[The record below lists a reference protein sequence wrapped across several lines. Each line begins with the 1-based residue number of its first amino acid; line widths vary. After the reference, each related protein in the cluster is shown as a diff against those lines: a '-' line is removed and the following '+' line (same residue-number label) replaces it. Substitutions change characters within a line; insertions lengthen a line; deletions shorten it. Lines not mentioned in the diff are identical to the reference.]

1 MTQRFGMAPL
11 AWVPPNGY
19 PDVAAAWRSA
29 HATLAIWNAHR
40 ALIQGWE
47 RGLTYPAAAGLIG
60 KRPATIGPYVDGLA
74 GRLVHQKLARVHRK
88 ALMTF
93 LGAKE
98 TSAVKNSSLGGK
110 VEHLAPLVLDS
121 IYHALR

>member
-1 MTQRFGMAPL
+1 
-11 AWVPPNGY
+11 
-19 PDVAAAWRSA
+19 
-29 HATLAIWNAHR
+29 
-40 ALIQGWE
+40 
-47 RGLTYPAAAGLIG
+47 
-60 KRPATIGPYVDGLA
+60 
-74 GRLVHQKLARVHRK
+74 
-88 ALMTF
+88 MTF